1 VVSVREVAHGDV
13 DAIVDLAARKREQYA
28 EYNPVF
34 HNPAADAR
42 EQHAA
47 FIADLIDNDN
57 AISLVYDDDGVVRG
71 VAIGTLIDAPPIYDL
86 GGKTCMIDDFMVDEP
101 DAWAPVGRALLDA
114 VAEVARTRGA
124 AQIVVVCGP
133 DDTPKRATL
142 AAGGCTV
149 VTEWF
154 TKPL

>member
-1 VVSVREVAHGDV
+1 MSVRDATRGDV
-13 DAIVDLAARKREQYA
+13 STIADLAARKREQYA

-47 FIADLIDNDN
+47 FIADLIDTDD

-71 VAIGTLIDAPPIYDL
+71 FAIGTLIDAPPVYDP
-86 GGKTCMIDDFMVDEP
+86 GGKTCVIDDFMVDEP
-101 DAWAPVGRALLDA
+101 DAWVSVGRALLDA
-114 VAEVARTRGA
+114 VSEVARTRGA

-133 DDTPKRATL
+133 DDTPKRTML
-142 AAGGCTV
+142 TAGGCTV

-154 TKPL
+154 TKPI